1 MKKTRGLFFFG
12 IFAIAL
18 GIGFL
23 SSSFKPSAQRVEA
36 ASIEYVQFD
45 KNGIV
50 RLGSYPQNVVTSVSA
65 DTIRNNGAKKGSS
78 ENEYWIYNNKQYS
91 IISTAVV
98 DTENSSGRL
107 LSNGETVDSYNN
119 RTDVVFEFTSI
130 EWQLLKK
137 GDNDT
142 AYLISTRVLDR
153 QIYNTSLSTHVTYNN
168 SELYQYL
175 NEEFKYMAFL
185 NEEKPYIVDA
195 NGSVDE
201 SVVTIPTRED
211 VDLDN
216 YQDANLTQASDY
228 AILKNL
234 TSHSAY
240 NHGVGTPY
248 TNAGYWLDTLSSEQ
262 DRVDVCWAKVA
273 VSHCLMDDPKIG
285 VRPVIQVNYKENQGG
300 GGGSTTPSKS
310 SNGGSGN
317 VTLGIG
323 ISFTI
328 LGAGGLIAFFILWA
342 KKHPTGKP
350 PIWII
355 ASLAGSLVIS
365 VVGLGCLAGG
375 MTGGGGASC
384 FKTGYYVEKDLRSG
398 NGVVQVAYTAW
409 LIKSDGTACFSSRV
423 NDNVS
428 ASDFAPD
435 NYMSG
440 TYKIQGSKLII
451 EIPKHEINNFGTVGG
466 TYTYTIKG
474 CGDFQNSDGSYK
486 WVRGE

>member
-1 MKKTRGLFFFG
+1 MKKSLGLLFFGLFVG
-12 IFAIAL
+12 ATGL
-18 GIGFL
+18 GCL
-23 SSSFKPSAQRVEA
+23 YSSFDHEVKEVKAESK
-36 ASIEYVQFD
+36 SYIQFD
-45 KNGIV
+45 DKGIC
-50 RLGSYPQNVVTSVSA
+50 RLGYYPQNVVTSVAA
-65 DTIRNNGAKKGSS
+65 DTIRNGGSKKGSS
-78 ENEYWIYNNKQYS
+78 ENEYWIYGNKRYS

-175 NEEFKYMAFL
+175 NEEFKDMTFL

-195 NGSVDE
+195 NGSVDK

-211 VDLDN
+211 VDLDK
-216 YQDANLTQASDY
+216 YQDANLTQASDF

-234 TSHSAY
+234 SSHSAV

-273 VSHCLMDDPKIG
+273 VSQCLMDDPKIG
-285 VRPVIQVNYKENQGG
+285 IRPVIQVNYKENSGG
-300 GGGSTTPSKS
+300 GGASPSKS
-310 SNGGSGN
+310 STVSGGN
-317 VTLGIG
+317 VTLGLG
-323 ISFTI
+323 ITFTV
-328 LGAGGLIAFFILWA
+328 LGAGGLIAFFIIWG

-350 PIWII
+350 PVWMII
-355 ASLAGSLVIS
+355 SIAGSLVVSI
-365 VVGLGCLAGG
+365 VGLSCFASGLN
-375 MTGGGGASC
+375 GGGSAGC
-384 FKTGYYVEKDLRSG
+384 FNYGYYVQTDQYSG
-398 NGVVQVAYTAW
+398 GGISQVGYTAW
-409 LIKSDGTACFSSRV
+409 LIKSDGTASYCSALK
-423 NDNVS
+423 DNAN
-428 ASDFAPD
+428 ASDFVAD
-435 NYMSG
+435 GYMIG
-440 TYKIQGSKLII
+440 TYKISGSKLVID
-451 EIPKHEINNFGTVGG
+451 IPIHEIKNFGTVGG
-466 TYTYTIKG
+466 TYTYTIKD
-474 CGDFQNSDGSYK
+474 CNNFKNYEAAYH